1 MKIDIKEIAEEC
13 VENLKNFDSID
24 IDDIYNQAYESV
36 EEIIGNIALE
46 IKDILEKEKIEVE
59 E

>member
-1 MKIDIKEIAEEC
+1 MKINITEIAENC

-36 EEIIGNIALE
+36 EDIIGDISLE
-46 IKDILEKEKIEVE
+46 IKDILKKEKIEIKK
-59 E
+59 